1 MPLVLATAVIWYAY
15 ERHPQIR
22 SQVAGVR
29 ASAEPGAEELASWA
43 LTTSER
49 VEVEPA
55 AERELRTE
63 PV

>member
-49 VEVEPA
+49 VEV
-55 AERELRTE
+55 
-63 PV
+63 